1 MDNIELKKIFET
13 NNISLNVQN
22 YVFGETNTP
31 PSNITGLDWVNFFV
45 KLIKAGYDAK
55 NEVVSKLLY
64 LSFKTHGANFY
75 LTEIKRFLKTDE
87 DFVYSLEILKSHNV
101 DISNVLKQFVF
112 TISAKNESFPFVI
125 NYLYENFKETLNETV
140 KYNSQDNDKRSAII
154 KIIKTIDK
162 PLANEMLEG
171 CIASLSRYSSGIE
184 TIKFINLFDDEKER
198 QKEILKLIVNSFA
211 NAAEKSIV
219 ETFVKGEISFEIF
232 KDRYTFGKYYSK
244 YNVAVKNM
252 EIALNTLEQNFN
264 DEFYLK
270 IFKIAIVISN
280 FEHLNLVVNIDN
292 YMKIF
297 EMFSMTY
304 KDFVYFLVQKYKE
317 NYNINYTDSEFDIL
331 NHVLKNEYD
340 KFIENLP
347 LKELTPNFINII
359 YKTSGEKSFDFLIY
373 LTEQNISSTVENYI
387 YSLFLNEKSK
397 KVYDFA
403 EKEYNS
409 KFKIKKEIAIKLLLE
424 SDNPDYEKIFKE
436 LLITEEKNKT
446 IFPMLENYFAIRKI
460 MEKFNIPLKTAKF
473 LSIFSNEANIH
484 KGSYKTIDV
493 KSLKKLI
500 WIHNNKEFSD
510 KETTLIF
517 KYFENF
523 NDDIKNLKI
532 LTTKESQI
540 EFAKDVYLKWNRENK
555 TVWMLRAVSYF
566 GDDSL
571 VEPLKNE
578 IITLGENKR
587 GAVAST
593 MVIFLALMNTRK
605 SLQTVN
611 YMLHKVKQKQI
622 KAAAEQAL
630 KDAAIQLNLTKD
642 DMLDKLIEDF
652 GFNKDGIIELSYGT
666 RKFYISMN
674 VDLELMIKDETGKV
688 IKSLPKANSSD
699 DAVKAEEANTLFK
712 NLKKTL
718 KDETKVQLE
727 RLEENFAKKR
737 YWTVENWVDLFVN
750 NPVMKKFA
758 ITLIWGLYENDKPII
773 TFRYNEDG
781 TYSDANDNTITLNNN
796 YYVSMIHP
804 IELKPEEI
812 ELWKTIITD
821 YEIKQPFNQ
830 INREIF
836 QKETSYEVSIE
847 KFKDKQVGSLSLR
860 NKLTKAGFV
869 PNANYSGEFS
879 SYIKDIE
886 GQNITIAVNFSGDNT
901 KNYATSIDCTMK
913 NIAFYKTDKVKDY
926 YSAYKLF
933 PQHMILI
940 KEISAVLYSEICYLI
955 SSVTK

>member
-1 MDNIELKKIFET
+1 MDNAELKKLFEA
-13 NNISLNVQN
+13 NNIALNVQS
-22 YVFGETNTP
+22 YVFGENNNP
-31 PSNITGLDWVNFFV
+31 PSNIAHLDWVNFFV

-55 NEVVSKLLY
+55 NEVVSRLLF
-64 LSFKTHGANFY
+64 LSFKTHGVNFY

-87 DFVYSLEILKSHNV
+87 DFVYSLEILKAHNV
-101 DISNVLKQFVF
+101 DISNALKQFVF
-112 TISAKNESFPFVI
+112 TISAKNESFLFVI
-125 NYLYENFKETLNETV
+125 KYLYENFKETLSETV
-140 KYNSQDNDKRSAII
+140 KYNSQDNDKRAAII
-154 KIIKTIDK
+154 KIVKTIDK
-162 PLANEMLEG
+162 PLADEMLQG
-171 CIASLSRYSSGIE
+171 CLTSLSRYSSGIE
-184 TIKFINLFDDEKER
+184 TIKFINLYDDEKER

-219 ETFVKGEISFEIF
+219 ESFVKGEITFEIF
-232 KDRYTFGKYYSK
+232 KDRYTFGKFYSK

-252 EIALNTLEQNFN
+252 EIALNTLEQNFT

-270 IFKIAIVISN
+270 IFKIGIVISN
-280 FEHLNLVVNIDN
+280 FEHLNIVVNVDN

-297 EMFSMTY
+297 EMFEMTY

-317 NYNINYTDSEFDIL
+317 NYNVNYTDSEFNIL

-340 KFIENLP
+340 KFVENLP
-347 LKELTPNFINII
+347 IKEINPNFINII
-359 YKTSGEKSFDFLIY
+359 CKTNNEKYFDFLIY
-373 LTEQNISSTVENYI
+373 LTEQNISSTIESHV

-424 SDNPDYEKIFKE
+424 SDNPDYEKIFIE
-436 LLITEEKNKT
+436 LLKTEEKNKV
-446 IFPMLENYFAIRKI
+446 IFPMIENYFAIRKI
-460 MEKFNIPLKTAKF
+460 MVMLNIPLKTAKF
-473 LSIFSNEANIH
+473 LSIFSNEANNH
-484 KGSYKTIDV
+484 KGSYKTIDI
-493 KSLKKLI
+493 KSLKKLV

-510 KETTLIF
+510 KETNLIL
-517 KYFENF
+517 KYFENC
-523 NDDIKNLKI
+523 NDEIKNLKI
-532 LTTKESQI
+532 LTTKESQS
-540 EFAKDVYLKWNRENK
+540 EFARDVYLKWNRENK
-555 TVWMLRAVSYF
+555 TVWMLKAVSYF

-571 VEPLKNE
+571 VEPLKTE

-593 MVIFLALMNTRK
+593 MVIYLALMNTRK

-622 KAAAEQAL
+622 KTAAEQAL

-652 GFNKDGIIELSYGT
+652 GFNNDGIIELSYGV
-666 RKFYISMN
+666 RKFFISMN
-674 VDLELMIKDETGKV
+674 VDYELIIKDESGKI
-688 IKSLPKANSSD
+688 IKSLPKANASD

-727 RLEENFAKKR
+727 RLEENFSKKR
-737 YWTVENWVDLFVN
+737 YWSVENWVDLFVN

-758 ITLIWGLYENDKPII
+758 ITLIWGLYENDKPIN

-781 TYSDANDNTITLNNN
+781 TYSDINDNTITLNNS

-804 IELKPEEI
+804 VELKSEEI
-812 ELWKTIITD
+812 ESWKTIITD

-830 INREIF
+830 INREVF
-836 QKETSYEVSIE
+836 QKDTTNEVSIE

-869 PNANYSGEFS
+869 PNVMYLGEFS
-879 SYIKDIE
+879 AYIKDIE
-886 GQNITIAVNFSGDNT
+886 GQNITIIVNFSGDNT
-901 KNYATSIDCTMK
+901 KNYATSIDCTIK
-913 NIAFYKTDKVKDY
+913 NISFYRT
-926 YSAYKLF
+926 F
-933 PQHMILI
+933 PQHII
-940 KEISAVLYSEICYLI
+940 VINEISPVLYSEICYLI